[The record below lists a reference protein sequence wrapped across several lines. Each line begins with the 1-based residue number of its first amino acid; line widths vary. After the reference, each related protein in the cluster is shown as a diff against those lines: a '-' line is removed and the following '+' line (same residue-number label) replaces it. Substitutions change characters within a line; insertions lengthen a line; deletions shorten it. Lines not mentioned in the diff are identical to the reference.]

1 MKEQELTKETTKN
14 NIIWNDVKDGFS
26 KFFKN
31 FRSIVIIVIAMFIGW
46 YAHQIVDIIN
56 INTIKHTV
64 KKYDQVTVS
73 VNNRGELVITDC
85 STDRNTTFENAVF
98 MDICKIQYR
107 QIQTDFKA
115 KK

>member
-1 MKEQELTKETTKN
+1 MKEHELTKETTETN
-14 NIIWNDVKDGFS
+14 VIWNDVKDGFS

-31 FRSIVIIVIAMFIGW
+31 FRSIVVIVIAMVVGW
-46 YAHQIVDIIN
+46 YAHQIVDV
-56 INTIKHTV
+56 INTNTVKHTV
-64 KKYDQVTVS
+64 KKLEQVTVA
-73 VNNRGELVITDC
+73 VNNRGELVITDYG
-85 STDRNTTFENAVF
+85 TDRNTTYENAVF